1 MMKKE
6 GIGMLYTQE
15 AMLKTKER
23 LQDLRKERKWSYE
36 MLERKLYER
45 GAHIDRNTLWAFEV
59 DDQFH
64 PKYQRTRKMR
74 IEQLV
79 ALTDIFDVSV
89 EYLLGISDFRKRE
102 YQGIGKEL
110 NLTPS
115 AVDRLKDLQKDR
127 SAMYIL
133 NRLLVNDCF
142 IRAIYFL
149 RKAVTAE
156 KLHQIRSVPK
166 TQPGSFNPQE
176 LENARNVLRKYGLI
190 DTPARLVSRYHA
202 RNAVEEMSK
211 AFKGIVEN
219 MVVQVGHPK
228 SGQKH

>member
-1 MMKKE
+1 MP
-6 GIGMLYTQE
+6 YTE
-15 AMLKTKER
+15 ENMFKTKER

-36 MLERKLYER
+36 TLEKKLYER
-45 GAHIDRNTLWAFEV
+45 GTPIDRNTLWAFEV
-59 DDQFH
+59 DEKFH

-79 ALTDIFDVSV
+79 ALADVFDVSV
-89 EYLLGISDFRKRE
+89 EYLLGISDYRKRE

-115 AVDRLKDLQKDR
+115 AIDCLKDLQKDR

-156 KLHQIRSVPK
+156 KLHQIRYWAK
-166 TQPGSFNPQE
+166 TQPGSSNPQE
-176 LENARNVLRKYGLI
+176 LENARNILRKYGLI
-190 DTPARLVSRYHA
+190 DAPARLVSQHHA
-202 RNAVEEMSK
+202 RNAVEEISK
-211 AFKGIVEN
+211 AFKDVVGN
-219 MVVQVGHPK
+219 MVVRIGHPK
-228 SGQKH
+228 SGLKR

>member
-1 MMKKE
+1 
-6 GIGMLYTQE
+6 MLYTQE

-59 DDQFH
+59 DDQLH

-79 ALTDIFDVSV
+79 ALADVFDVSV

-133 NRLLVNDCF
+133 NRLLVNEGF
-142 IRAIYFL
+142 IRAIHSL

-156 KLHQIRSVPK
+156 KLHQIRSAPK
-166 TQPGSFNPQE
+166 TQTGNSNPQE

-190 DTPARLVSRYHA
+190 DTPARLVSLYHA

-211 AFKGIVEN
+211 AFKDVVEN
-219 MVVQVGHPK
+219 MVVRIGHPK
-228 SGQKH
+228 SGQKR

>member
-1 MMKKE
+1 MP
-6 GIGMLYTQE
+6 YTE
-15 AMLKTKER
+15 ANMLKTKER

-36 MLERKLYER
+36 TLERKLSER
-45 GAHIDRNTLWAFEV
+45 GNPIDRNTLWIFEV
-59 DDQFH
+59 DESFH

-79 ALTDIFDVSV
+79 ALADIFDVSV
-89 EYLLGISDFRKRE
+89 EYLLGISDYRKRE

-127 SAMYIL
+127 SAMYIF
-133 NRLLVNDCF
+133 NRLLVNDGF
-142 IRAIYFL
+142 IRAIRNL

-156 KLHQIRSVPK
+156 KLHQIRSAPNMK
-166 TQPGSFNPQE
+166 PGSSNPQE

-190 DTPARLVSRYHA
+190 DAPARLVSRYHA
-202 RNAVEEMSK
+202 RNAVEEISK
-211 AFKGIVEN
+211 AFKDVVEN
-219 MVVQVGHPK
+219 MVVRIGHPK
-228 SGQKH
+228 SGLKR

>member
-1 MMKKE
+1 
-6 GIGMLYTQE
+6 MLYTQE
-15 AMLKTKER
+15 NMLKTKER

-36 MLERKLYER
+36 MLERELNER

-59 DDQFH
+59 DEKFH

-79 ALTDIFDVSV
+79 ALADVYDVSV
-89 EYLLGISDFRKRE
+89 EYLLGISDYRKRE

-115 AVDRLKDLQKDR
+115 AVDRLKELQTDR
-127 SAMYIL
+127 SAMLIL
-133 NRLLVNDCF
+133 NRLLVNDGF
-142 IRAIYFL
+142 IRAIYSL

-156 KLHQIRSVPK
+156 KLHQIRSVSK
-166 TQPGSFNPQE
+166 TQSGSSNSQE

-190 DTPARLVSRYHA
+190 DAPARLVSRYHA
-202 RNAVEEMSK
+202 RKAVEEISK
-211 AFKGIVEN
+211 AFNDVVGN
-219 MVVQVGHPK
+219 MVVRIGHLK
-228 SGQKH
+228 SGQKR